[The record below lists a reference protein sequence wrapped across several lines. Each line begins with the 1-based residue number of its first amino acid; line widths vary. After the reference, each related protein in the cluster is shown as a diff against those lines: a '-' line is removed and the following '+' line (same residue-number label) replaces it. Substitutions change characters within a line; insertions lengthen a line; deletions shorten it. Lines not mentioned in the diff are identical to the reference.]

1 VKQKYDPFKHHR
13 RTTRLKGW
21 DYGSPGVYFVTFCT
35 YQRENLFDDKEL
47 CELVGN
53 MWQAIP
59 TQPRAQHVT
68 LDEWVVMPNHLHG
81 IIVLIDTDCR
91 GEASGNEAAPRKGT
105 ILPDA
110 SPNSGQPLGVTPG
123 SLGVIAGN
131 FKSLTTR
138 QINNLRRTPG
148 GRVWQRG
155 YYDRIVRNERELNAV
170 RNYIRENPQ
179 RWEEDRDNLDAL
191 INRMAE

>member
-1 VKQKYDPFKHHR
+1 M
-13 RTTRLKGW
+13 
-21 DYGSPGVYFVTFCT
+21 YFVTVCT

-47 CELVGN
+47 SKHVGN

-59 TQPRAQHVT
+59 TRPSAQHVT

-81 IIVLIDTDCR
+81 IMVLNDSGCR
-91 GEASGNEAAPRKGT
+91 GEASGNEATPSKGG

-110 SPNSGQPLGVTPG
+110 SPIPSRPVGVTPG
-123 SLGVIAGN
+123 SLGAIVGN

-155 YYDRIVRNERELNAV
+155 YYERIVRNERELNAI

-191 INRMAE
+191 TSRMTGH